1 MLRRFRVPV
10 KANGQ
15 LDLHSENVD
24 VSTYR
29 RSTQQTQ
36 GGPDH
41 QAKQRVNSGGN
52 DGWRKTAVMSG
63 SSAVTLAPNPERSP
77 NPERFAEINVGDSLD
92 TDSIGKPG
100 SGISVEPNDNQV

>member
-1 MLRRFRVPV
+1 MVSNVL
-10 KANGQ
+10 AGYAI
-15 LDLHSENVD
+15 LHSENVD
-24 VSTYR
+24 VSSTYR

-36 GGPDH
+36 GGADH

-63 SSAVTLAPNPERSP
+63 SSAVTLAPNPER
-77 NPERFAEINVGDSLD
+77 FAEINVGDTLD